1 MRKFLAGVIL
11 CGWSVASVALADEPK
26 CQCPA
31 SAAVHEVGVPLLSKV
46 PYLSRLFK
54 NVGGKVH
61 HGIAVPDCPQQC
73 ADAVEHIGI
82 DFEFAVDGQ
91 TGVLQICPVDGPA
104 TACQT
109 GACQVGTCQANGC
122 KVACEAQACQ
132 LAVSKVAI
140 QAAACKCAG
149 DCCPEGQCCC
159 ATQATSHQAGTRE
172 AHLWEKIVELSAGQA
187 AAEAAFEVQSDSL
200 ERSSELFEALAEAH
214 VEKAK
219 LEARLEALAETNKIA
234 EQLLELAA
242 ENTRLK
248 AQVELAQAKAE
259 VMQATVEMTVE
270 NERLK
275 MRVAELEEVGGGKAA
290 RTAAKPRAEKKAR

>member
-54 NVGGKVH
+54 NVGV
-61 HGIAVPDCPQQC
+61 AVPVCPQEC
-73 ADAVEHIGI
+73 ADAVEHIGV
-82 DFEFAVDGQ
+82 DFEFTVDGQ

-104 TACQT
+104 TACQV
-109 GACQVGTCQANGC
+109 GNCQVGTCQANGC
-122 KVACEAQACQ
+122 KVAACQAQGCQ
-132 LAVSKVAI
+132 LAVSKVATKG
-140 QAAACKCAG
+140 ACKCAA
-149 DCCPEGQCCC
+149 DCCPDGQCCC
-159 ATQATSHQAGTRE
+159 AAKATSQQAGTRE
-172 AHLWEKIVELSAGQA
+172 AQLWEKIVELSAGQA

-200 ERSSELFEALAEAH
+200 ERSSELLEALAEVHA
-214 VEKAK
+214 EKAK

-248 AQVELAQAKAE
+248 AQVELAEAKAE

-275 MRVAELEEVGGGKAA
+275 MRVAELEEGGSGKAA
-290 RTAAKPRAEKKAR
+290 RTAARVRTEKKAR